1 MTFGPAWNELAARQ
15 AARQPEAADY
25 APIRAAAERLVGD
38 LESAATA
45 SDQWTRLDLG
55 QALIDG
61 ALDRCLAALVETKLW
76 GRDNQIPS
84 HELWRIAGP
93 ILECGGLQHRARF
106 KPRGYAGDFEM
117 LDDFW
122 NRRENP
128 TLPGKLFDRYF
139 LKQAAVEAVRA
150 RMEQSAAAIA
160 RRALETSADELR
172 VVSIGSG
179 AATDLL
185 QAATLL
191 PEAARAK
198 LRYALVDID
207 DDALAF
213 ANRRLD
219 AALRPEQTTPHRENL
234 FRLAKGKRG
243 AAITAGADLV
253 ICTGLFDYLSDAD
266 AAAML
271 SLFWN
276 GLAPGGQLYVGNF
289 APHCP
294 TRAYMEWL
302 GNWYLIYRTVDEFAA
317 IAAAAGI
324 STNACRIGADRT
336 GCDLFLV
343 ARKVD

>member
-1 MTFGPAWNELAARQ
+1 MTFGPAWNGLPARDG
-15 AARQPEAADY
+15 ALEPEAQDY
-25 APIRAAAERLVGD
+25 APIRAAAERLVDD
-38 LESAATA
+38 LRFAATA
-45 SDQWTRLDLG
+45 SDGWRNLELG
-55 QALIDG
+55 QSLIDG
-61 ALDRCLAALVETKLW
+61 ALDRCLAALVETGLW
-76 GRDNQIPS
+76 GRDNQVPS

-122 NRRENP
+122 YRRENQS
-128 TLPGKLFDRYF
+128 LPGKLFDRYF

-150 RMEQSAAAIA
+150 RMEQAAAAIA
-160 RRALETSADELR
+160 RRALETPGAELR

-179 AATDLL
+179 AATDLWY
-185 QAATLL
+185 AATLL

-198 LRYALVDID
+198 LRYSLVDID
-207 DDALAF
+207 DSALEF
-213 ANRRLD
+213 ARRRLD
-219 AALRPEQTTPHRENL
+219 DVLRPEQSTPHRENL

-243 AAITAGADLV
+243 AAIVAEADV
-253 ICTGLFDYLSDAD
+253 VVCTGLFDYLSDSD

-271 SLFWN
+271 GLFWS
-276 GLAPGGQLYVGNF
+276 GLAAGGELLVGNF

-317 IAAAAGI
+317 ITAAAGI
-324 STNACRIGADRT
+324 PTNERRIGADRT

-343 ARKVD
+343 ARKP

>member
-1 MTFGPAWNELAARQ
+1 MTFGPAWNGLPARDG
-15 AARQPEAADY
+15 ALEPEAQDY
-25 APIRAAAERLVGD
+25 APIRAAAERLVDD
-38 LESAATA
+38 LRFAATA
-45 SDQWTRLDLG
+45 SDEWRNLELG
-55 QALIDG
+55 QSLIDG
-61 ALDRCLAALVETKLW
+61 ALDRCLAALVETGVW
-76 GRDNQIPS
+76 GRDNQVPS
-84 HELWRIAGP
+84 HGLWRIAGP

-122 NRRENP
+122 SRRENQ

-150 RMEQSAAAIA
+150 RMEQAAAAIA
-160 RRALETSADELR
+160 RRALETPGAELR

-179 AATDLL
+179 AATDLWY
-185 QAATLL
+185 AATLL

-198 LRYALVDID
+198 LRYSLVDID
-207 DDALAF
+207 DSALQF
-213 ANRRLD
+213 AKRRLD
-219 AALRPEQTTPHRENL
+219 EVLRPEQSTPHRENL

-243 AAITAGADLV
+243 AAIVAEADV
-253 ICTGLFDYLSDAD
+253 VVCSGLFDYLSDSD

-271 SLFWN
+271 GLFWS
-276 GLAPGGQLYVGNF
+276 GLAAGGELLVGNF

-317 IAAAAGI
+317 ITAAAGI
-324 STNACRIGADRT
+324 PTNERRIGADRT

-343 ARKVD
+343 ARKP

>member
-1 MTFGPAWNELAARQ
+1 MTFGPAWNGHLSRDDATQ
-15 AARQPEAADY
+15 LEAANF
-25 APIRAAAERLVGD
+25 APIRAAAERLAD
-38 LESAATA
+38 ELRFAATA
-45 SDQWTRLDLG
+45 SDQWRNLDLG

-61 ALDRCLAALVETKLW
+61 ALDRCLAALVETGLW
-76 GRDNQIPS
+76 GRENQVPS
-84 HELWRIAGP
+84 HELWRIVGP

-122 NRRENP
+122 NRKENE

-150 RMEQSAAAIA
+150 RMAQAAAAIA
-160 RRALETSADELR
+160 RRALETPNAELR

-179 AATDLL
+179 AATDLWY
-185 QAATLL
+185 AATLL
-191 PEAARAK
+191 PEAVRAK

-207 DDALAF
+207 ESALDF
-213 ANRRLD
+213 AKRRLD
-219 AALRPEQTTPHRENL
+219 AVLRPEQTTPHRENL

-243 AAITAGADLV
+243 AAIVDGADIIL
-253 ICTGLFDYLSDAD
+253 CTGLFDYLSDAD
-266 AAAML
+266 AATML
-271 SLFWN
+271 TLFWN
-276 GLAPGGQLYVGNF
+276 GLAQGGELFVGNF

-302 GNWYLIYRTVDEFAA
+302 GNWYLIYRTVDELAA
-317 IAAAAGI
+317 IATTAGI
-324 STNACRIGADRT
+324 APEHRRIGADRT

-343 ARKVD
+343 ARKS

>member
-1 MTFGPAWNELAARQ
+1 MTFGPAWNGLPTANDGS
-15 AARQPEAADY
+15 QPGSADY
-25 APIRAAAERLVGD
+25 GPIRTAAEQLVEDLRL
-38 LESAATA
+38 ATIA
-45 SDQWTRLDLG
+45 SEQWSRLDLG

-61 ALDRCLAALVETKLW
+61 ALDRCLAALVETGLW
-76 GRDNQIPS
+76 GRDNQVPS
-84 HELWRIAGP
+84 HELWLIAGS

-117 LDDFW
+117 LEDFW
-122 NRRENP
+122 NRRENE

-150 RMEQSAAAIA
+150 RMEQSAAAVM
-160 RRALETSADELR
+160 RMALEPRREELR

-179 AATDLL
+179 AATDLR
-185 QAATLL
+185 QAAKLL
-191 PEAARAK
+191 PEAAAAK

-207 DDALAF
+207 EAALAF
-213 ANRRLD
+213 AKSKLED
-219 AALRPEQTTPHRENL
+219 SLRADQVATYRENL

-243 AAITAGADLV
+243 AALVAEADVVL
-253 ICTGLFDYLSDAD
+253 CTGLFDYLSDAD

-271 SLFWN
+271 KLFWN
-276 GLAPGGQLYVGNF
+276 GLRAGGELFVGNF

-302 GNWYLIYRTVDEFAA
+302 GNWYLIYRTVDEFTR
-317 IAAAAGI
+317 IAELAEIPAEAR
-324 STNACRIGADRT
+324 RIGADRT

-343 ARKVD
+343 ARKP

>member
-1 MTFGPAWNELAARQ
+1 MTFGPAWQGLPPRN
-15 AARQPEAADY
+15 D
-25 APIRAAAERLVGD
+25 APDAEPANFALIRAAAERLAAD
-38 LESAATA
+38 LRLAELQT
-45 SDQWTRLDLG
+45 DHWQRLDLG
-55 QALIDG
+55 QALIDD
-61 ALDRCLAALVETKLW
+61 ALDRCLAALIETGLW

-122 NRRENP
+122 TRRENES
-128 TLPGKLFDRYF
+128 LPGKLFDRYF

-150 RMEQSAAAIA
+150 RMEQAASAIM
-160 RRALETSADELR
+160 RPALEPEREELR

-185 QAATLL
+185 QAAKLL
-191 PEAARAK
+191 PESACRK
-198 LRYALVDID
+198 LRYSLVDID
-207 DDALAF
+207 EHALEF
-213 ANRRLD
+213 AKRRLD
-219 AALRPEQTTPHRENL
+219 ATLAPEQTTAHRENL
-234 FRLAKGKRG
+234 FRLAKGRRG
-243 AAITAGADLV
+243 AALVADADVVL
-253 ICTGLFDYLSDAD
+253 CTGLFDYLGDAD

-271 SLFWN
+271 AMFWR
-276 GLAPGGQLYVGNF
+276 GLRAGGTLLVGNF

-302 GNWYLIYRTVDEFAA
+302 GNWYLVYRTVEEFTLIADAA
-317 IAAAAGI
+317 EIPAAQR
-324 STNACRIGADRT
+324 RIGADRT

-343 ARKVD
+343 AEK

>member
-1 MTFGPAWNELAARQ
+1 MTFGPAWNGLPSRAGTPQ
-15 AARQPEAADY
+15 FDAADY
-25 APIRAAAERLVGD
+25 APIRAAAERLVDD
-38 LESAATA
+38 LRFAATA
-45 SDQWTRLDLG
+45 SDEWRNLDLG

-61 ALDRCLAALVETKLW
+61 ALDRCLASLVETGLW
-76 GRDNQIPS
+76 GRDNHVPS

-122 NRRENP
+122 NRKENE

-150 RMEQSAAAIA
+150 RMEQAAAAIA
-160 RRALETSADELR
+160 RQALETPNAELR

-179 AATDLL
+179 AATDLRY
-185 QAATLL
+185 AATLL
-191 PEAARAK
+191 PDAARAK

-207 DDALAF
+207 ESALDF
-213 ANRRLD
+213 AKRRLD
-219 AALRPEQTTPHRENL
+219 SVLRPEQTTPYRENL

-243 AAITAGADLV
+243 AAIIAEADV
-253 ICTGLFDYLSDAD
+253 ILCTGLFDYLSDAD
-266 AAAML
+266 SATML
-271 SLFWN
+271 AFFWN
-276 GLAPGGQLYVGNF
+276 RLASGGELFIGNF

-302 GNWYLIYRTVDEFAA
+302 GNWYLVYRTVDEFAA
-317 IAAAAGI
+317 IANAAGI
-324 STNACRIGADRT
+324 PTEQRRIGADRT
-336 GCDLFLV
+336 GCDLFLI
-343 ARKVD
+343 ARKVH

>member
-1 MTFGPAWNELAARQ
+1 MTFGPAWNGLPDRSAA
-15 AARQPEAADY
+15 AEPKSPDF
-25 APIRAAAERLVGD
+25 APIRAAAERLVED
-38 LESAATA
+38 LRVAAAA
-45 SDQWTRLDLG
+45 SEQWARLDLG

-61 ALDRCLAALVETKLW
+61 ALDRCLAALDATGLR

-117 LDDFW
+117 LEDFW

-128 TLPGKLFDRYF
+128 MVPGKLFDRYF

-150 RMEQSAAAIA
+150 RMEQSAAAII
-160 RRALETSADELR
+160 RLALEPERTELR

-179 AATDLL
+179 AATDLRR
-185 QAATLL
+185 AARLL
-191 PEAARAK
+191 PANARVK
-198 LRYALVDID
+198 LHLTLVDID
-207 DDALAF
+207 ESALAF
-213 ANRRLD
+213 AKARLD
-219 AALRPEQTTPHRENL
+219 ETLRPEQTAAERENL
-234 FRLAKGKRG
+234 FRLAKGRRG
-243 AAITAGADLV
+243 AALVAEADVVL
-253 ICTGLFDYLSDAD
+253 CTGLFDYLSDAD

-271 SLFWN
+271 GLFWN
-276 GLAPGGQLYVGNF
+276 GLRSGGELFVGNF

-302 GNWYLIYRTVDEFAA
+302 GNWYLTYRTVDEFMQVAEAA
-317 IAAAAGI
+317 DIPADQR
-324 STNACRIGADRT
+324 RIGADRT

-343 ARKVD
+343 AAK

>member
-1 MTFGPAWNELAARQ
+1 MTFGPAWNGTVAYTNAPAPDPAE
-15 AARQPEAADY
+15 Y
-25 APIRAAAERLVGD
+25 APIRVAAERLVED
-38 LESAATA
+38 LRLAAIA
-45 SDQWTRLDLG
+45 SEQWARLDLG
-55 QALIDG
+55 QTLIDD
-61 ALDRCLAALVETKLW
+61 ALDRCLAALVETGLW
-76 GRDNQIPS
+76 GRDNQVPS

-117 LDDFW
+117 LEDIW
-122 NRRENP
+122 NRRENE

-150 RMEQSAAAIA
+150 RMEQTASAIV
-160 RRALETSADELR
+160 RMALEPERETLR

-179 AATDLL
+179 AATDLR
-185 QAATLL
+185 QAAALL
-191 PEAARAK
+191 PEAARGK

-207 DDALAF
+207 ESALAF
-213 ANRRLD
+213 AKSKLD
-219 AALRPEQTTPHRENL
+219 GTLRPEQTAAHRENL

-243 AAITAGADLV
+243 AALVAEADV
-253 ICTGLFDYLSDAD
+253 VVCTGLFDYLSDAD

-271 SLFWN
+271 TLFWN
-276 GLAPGGQLYVGNF
+276 GLRFGGELLVGNF

-302 GNWYLIYRTVDEFAA
+302 GNWYLVYRTVDEFTR
-317 IAAAAGI
+317 IAELAEIPAHAR
-324 STNACRIGADRT
+324 RIGADRT

-343 ARKVD
+343 ARKT

>member
-1 MTFGPAWNELAARQ
+1 MTFGPAWNGLPAR
-15 AARQPEAADY
+15 ADTAQPEAADY
-25 APIRAAAERLVGD
+25 VPIRAAAERLADD
-38 LESAATA
+38 LRFAATA
-45 SDQWTRLDLG
+45 SEEWRNLDLG
-55 QALIDG
+55 QALIDS
-61 ALDRCLAALVETKLW
+61 ALNRCLAALVETGLW
-76 GRDNQIPS
+76 GRDNQVPS

-122 NRRENP
+122 NRREND

-150 RMEQSAAAIA
+150 RMEQAAAAIA
-160 RRALETSADELR
+160 RRALETPNSELR

-179 AATDLL
+179 AATDLWY
-185 QAATLL
+185 AATLL
-191 PEAARAK
+191 PETARSK

-207 DDALAF
+207 ESALDF
-213 ANRRLD
+213 AKRRLD
-219 AALRPEQTTPHRENL
+219 VVLRPEQSTPHRENL

-243 AAITAGADLV
+243 AAIVAEVDVV
-253 ICTGLFDYLSDAD
+253 ICTGLFDYLSDTD

-271 SLFWN
+271 ELFWS
-276 GLAPGGQLYVGNF
+276 GLATGGELFVGNF

-302 GNWYLIYRTVDEFAA
+302 GNWYLLYRTVDEFAA

-324 STNACRIGADRT
+324 PTSDRRIGADRT

-343 ARKVD
+343 ARKP